1 MKKTIVVTGS
11 STGFGKLTVQTLA
24 QDGHHVFATMRG
36 VTSKNK
42 KFADELTAWAKEK
55 NLAVEVVELDV
66 TSDESVSRA
75 AAYVNSKV
83 SGVDVVVNN
92 AGIYGGGLDESYSV
106 QDYKNIFEVNVFGVL
121 RVVRG
126 FLPAMRKRET
136 GLFVQISSVMGR
148 IVMPFAGAYTS
159 SKWAVEAI
167 AETLRYELAPQGI
180 DSVIV
185 QPGAFPT
192 EIFSKVYHPA
202 NEAVT
207 AEYTKTQPY
216 LQSFYNS
223 FTTMMS
229 GDVPNK
235 PQDVADAI
243 KALVD
248 TPAGQRPLRVTV
260 DKMMPNTAVPINE
273 TQGNVQAGFFGYL
286 QLGDLLQTKA

>member
-66 TSDESVSRA
+66 TSDESVSQA